1 MLCARETFCRK
12 AYATISHAN
21 HRRSCEEL
29 SDKTSS
35 CSGWRKTRCTHSRAP
50 TFGASPGYPV
60 VFLNPRAALQETG
73 AARANSRNIE
83 LNRTGFALRKYRLH
97 FAKVPRRLV
106 MKKFYRSTGAD
117 RNARCVRRSSPCAT
131 RLSSRAFSPVRPI
144 SFLPWRYR
152 RHRPRT
158 FQAALPRLRSQ
169 AWSSRPRPQARHSA
183 LC

>member
-1 MLCARETFCRK
+1 MRAGDFLPKGLRHYLPCQ
-12 AYATISHAN
+12 SSP
-21 HRRSCEEL
+21 SCEEL

-35 CSGWRKTRCTHSRAP
+35 CSGRRKTRCTHSRAP